1 MTRAC
6 AITLSTAL
14 VISLETTLETVKS
27 AVHGALRY
35 LFFSIGMKM
44 SASVVKERKRERE
57 KRKAWIREQ
66 LDIGVLLVFRALAS
80 EISSL
85 ETKIRSSL
93 SIISRKQFLL
103 VCRFPA
109 YRRTSRPYNTVNT
122 LTNDPLVS
130 RLFYK
135 TRRFVNI

>member
-44 SASVVKERKRERE
+44 SASVVKERERE
-57 KRKAWIREQ
+57 EKSVDSRT
-66 LDIGVLLVFRALAS
+66 IGHWRF
-80 EISSL
+80 IS
-85 ETKIRSSL
+85 
-93 SIISRKQFLL
+93 F
-103 VCRFPA
+103 
-109 YRRTSRPYNTVNT
+109 SRPGVGDFESRNENSIVAIHYISQAIFAR
-122 LTNDPLVS
+122 LPFSRVS
-130 RLFYK
+130 TY
-135 TRRFVNI
+135 VPAVQHG